1 MEFYRLEIV
10 EVEYVPE
17 QINGDYHEDK
27 MIRKTM
33 NKIVEIIDDY
43 GVDIYDNYY
52 SYEREEMENELG
64 ETGMHTICEYLFD
77 KSMITKE
84 ILERCLDPSFFGI
97 FVLDPYKTWEIKK
110 AEKLEIKR
118 MK

>member
-10 EVEYVPE
+10 EAE
-17 QINGDYHEDK
+17 YHEDK

-33 NKIVEIIDDY
+33 KKIVEIIDDY
-43 GVDIYDNYY
+43 GVDIFDNYY

-64 ETGMHTICEYLFD
+64 ETGMHIVSEYLFD

-84 ILERCLDPSFFGI
+84 ILERCLDASFFGI
-97 FVLDPYKTWEIKK
+97 FVLDPYKSWEITK
-110 AEKLEIKR
+110 ADKLEIKR